1 MRYYETLF
9 IVHPNYEQDRLN
21 SVIKMVENRIV
32 ELGGTLL
39 AVDDW
44 GKRRLAY
51 PIEKQKSGSY
61 VLMHFEA
68 SPSIVIELQKWFE
81 IQAQILAQ
89 LIVRLEEKPTGLPV
103 RIKDNVSETEEPIAV
118 SSVEEEEDLDLD
130 EDDYEEEDEEE
141 EFEETTSDAAEDD
154 EDVSSKEIV

>member
-89 LIVRLEEKPTGLPV
+89 LIIRLEEKPTGLPF

-130 EDDYEEEDEEE
+130 EDDYEEEDEED
-141 EFEETTSDAAEDD
+141 EFEETTSDTAEDE

>member
-1 MRYYETLF
+1 
-9 IVHPNYEQDRLN
+9 
-21 SVIKMVENRIV
+21 MVENRIV

-89 LIVRLEEKPTGLPV
+89 LIIRLEEKPTGLPF

-130 EDDYEEEDEEE
+130 EDDYEEEDEED
-141 EFEETTSDAAEDD
+141 EFEETTSDTAEDE